1 MGCAFCALPRSEQLR
16 WLGTWWAHWPRWAM
30 HLNDLPSLGC
40 YFPSVLWKHSPR
52 RPCVSSGR
60 LMSGCD
66 TLGRCQP
73 SRIQEDVVSN
83 WEPAQSLVEDAI
95 SGAKI
100 AEVPCLPALAIT
112 LLPLCLWGGRALWGL
127 LPFGINSILCS
138 LSRKG
143 FFFFFFFFRY
153 FWRFNGLGWNL
164 TLVPSDCPQGIQAW
178 SLP

>member
-16 WLGTWWAHWPRWAM
+16 WLGTWRAHCPRWAM

-60 LMSGCD
+60 LMLGCD

-95 SGAKI
+95 SGAKSRS
-100 AEVPCLPALAIT
+100 PLPSSFGCHTPASLPLRTESPMGIT
-112 LLPLCLWGGRALWGL
+112 LLWHSLNP
-127 LPFGINSILCS
+127 CS

-143 FFFFFFFFRY
+143 VLFCF
-153 FWRFNGLGWNL
+153 
-164 TLVPSDCPQGIQAW
+164 GISGDSMVW
-178 SLP
+178 VEISR